1 MKKLV
6 VAVIGLFSVSCLAV
20 AKDEPLDL
28 GTIDVVGVT
37 PLSNGGVAA
46 EKLPAHIQTVDAE
59 QLQQAQ
65 SISLADYME
74 RYLGGVS
81 TNEAQSNPLQPD
93 IFYRGFVAS
102 PLLGMP
108 QGLSTYVNGVRF
120 NEPFGDTVNWDLLPQ
135 NVIDTMTL
143 YSGSNPVYGL
153 NSLGGAIAVKT
164 KTGFSAP
171 EHQLEVYGGSWDRHS
186 EELTSG
192 WNNDTWGYFL
202 DLHHFEDG
210 GWRNHSSTKAEQA
223 FGTLS
228 WRGDKGSLDLSLAA
242 NDNNMTG
249 NGAAPVQLLQQ
260 NRKAVFTHPDTT
272 TTKMFFSELQG
283 SYDVTDKIEVSG
295 NAYFRQNRMKSF
307 NGDSGD
313 YSNCAAPDQTADQAT
328 AEQTLAEAEAA
339 AQVAADNLATVT
351 TDNLAAVAAV
361 TAATTTAET
370 SAADLTAAA
379 DALAAVDAT
388 DAAAVATA
396 TDAVT
401 AANAAVATAAADV
414 AAADAAAAVTDDNLA
429 TATADNQAA
438 MDALNAANAD
448 NLATMNALNQIA
460 AARQKLLCDPH
471 DVAVIDTNGK
481 EVNATSAVQGAINN
495 YSQTNMRSRGG
506 TIQTVFAN
514 DLFKHEN
521 NLTTGVSYDYSEVN
535 FSSDTELASLTDT
548 RGTTRSNIFVDESKV
563 RLHTNTSTVGVFL
576 TDSFSITDA
585 LTATIAG
592 RYNYIHVNMMDEYIN
607 DPTKT
612 LNGSHTF
619 ERLNPSAGLTYQVLS
634 NLNLYGNYSESTRA
648 PSPVE
653 LSCADPEAPCKLPN
667 SFVSDPDLK
676 QVVAKTWETGV
687 RGDLD
692 DLLGKGGLKW
702 NLGFFHT
709 INNNDIIFRR
719 DATSSLLSQGYFDN
733 VGQTRRYG
741 IEAGTS
747 ADYPQLFSSIDD
759 WHFATNYT
767 YLNARFLTPFD
778 SLNPHNPNEIAVVHK
793 GSKIPGIPEHIFKAA
808 VNVDLWQKFSLG
820 VNGQYSGDR
829 YLRGDEANRNAKSS
843 GYWLFNATAEYKVT
857 KNFSVFGKL
866 DNIFDE
872 NYNSFGV
879 YGNATQVLGDS
890 YNDGRFFSPGM
901 PRAGWIGVRLSM

>member
-1 MKKLV
+1 MRKSV
-6 VAVIGLFSVSCLAV
+6 YGVIGLFSLTSLTMTLAQD
-20 AKDEPLDL
+20 KPTDL
-28 GTIDVVGVT
+28 GVVDVIST
-37 PLSNGGVAA
+37 SPLSGSEIESG
-46 EKLPAHIQTVDAE
+46 KLPAHIQHVDAD
-59 QLQQAQ
+59 QLQKSQT
-65 SISLADYME
+65 ISLADYMD
-74 RYLGGVS
+74 RFLSGVS
-81 TNEAQSNPLQPD
+81 TNEAQNNPLQPD

-120 NEPFGDTVNWDLLPQ
+120 NEPFGDTVNWDLIPQ
-135 NVIDTMTL
+135 NAIDSMTL

-153 NSLGGAIAVKT
+153 NSLGGAISAKT

-171 EHQLEVYGGSWDRHS
+171 LHQLEVYGGSWDRHS

-192 WNNDTWGYFL
+192 WNNDTWGYFI

-210 GWRNHSSTKAEQA
+210 GWRNYSSTKAEQA

-260 NRKAVFTHPDTT
+260 NRKAVFTHPDST

-313 YSNCAAPDQTADQAT
+313 YASCAAPDQTEDQA
-328 AEQTLAEAEAA
+328 AAAQALADAEAA
-339 AQVAADNLATVT
+339 AQTAADNLTAVT
-351 TDNLAAVAAV
+351 ADNQAAADSVAAAEAAVAA
-361 TAATTTAET
+361 AQ
-370 SAADLTAAA
+370 
-379 DALAAVDAT
+379 
-388 DAAAVATA
+388 
-396 TDAVT
+396 
-401 AANAAVATAAADV
+401 
-414 AAADAAAAVTDDNLA
+414 AAADAAAEALAIADLAAAQTTSALTADNLA
-429 TATADNQAA
+429 TATTDNQAA
-438 MDALNAANAD
+438 LDALNAANSD
-448 NLATMNALNQIA
+448 NLTTMNSLNQIA

-471 DVAVIDTNGK
+471 DVAVIDTNGNQ
-481 EVNATSAVQGAINN
+481 VDATSAVQGAINN

-506 TIQTVFAN
+506 TVQTVFAN

-548 RGTTRSNIFVDESKV
+548 RSTTRSNIFIDDSKV
-563 RLHTNTSTVGVFL
+563 RLHTNTSTVGVYL
-576 TDSFSITDA
+576 TDSFSITDK
-585 LTATIAG
+585 LTATVAG
-592 RYNYIHVNMMDEYIN
+592 RYNTIHVNLTDEYIK

-619 ERLNPSAGLTYQVLS
+619 DRLNPSAGLTYQALS

-653 LSCADPEAPCKLPN
+653 LSCADPQAPCKLPN

-676 QVVAKTWETGV
+676 QVVAKTWETGL

-692 DLLGKGGLKW
+692 NLLGKGGLKW

-719 DATSSLLSQGYFDN
+719 DAASSTISQGYFDN
-733 VGQTRRYG
+733 VGKTRRYG

-778 SLNPHNPNEIAVVHK
+778 GLNPRNPNEIAVVHK
-793 GSKIPGIPEHIFKAA
+793 GSKIPGIPEHIFKAS
-808 VNVDLWQKFSLG
+808 VGVDLWEKFSLG
-820 VNGQYSGDR
+820 LNGQYSGDR

-843 GYWLFNATAEYKVT
+843 GYWLFNATADYKVT
-857 KNFSVFGKL
+857 KNFTIFGKL
-866 DNIFDE
+866 DNIFDK
-872 NYNSFGV
+872 NYNSFGI

-901 PRAGWIGVRLSM
+901 PRAGWIGVRLSL

>member
-1 MKKLV
+1 MRKSV
-6 VAVIGLFSVSCLAV
+6 YGVIGLFSLTSLTMTLAQD
-20 AKDEPLDL
+20 KPTDL
-28 GTIDVVGVT
+28 GVVDVIST
-37 PLSNGGVAA
+37 SPLSGSEIESG
-46 EKLPAHIQTVDAE
+46 KLPAHIQHVDAE
-59 QLQQAQ
+59 QLQKSQT
-65 SISLADYME
+65 ISLADYMD
-74 RYLGGVS
+74 RFLSGVS
-81 TNEAQSNPLQPD
+81 TNEAQNNPLQPD

-108 QGLSTYVNGVRF
+108 QGLSTYINGVRF
-120 NEPFGDTVNWDLLPQ
+120 NEPFGDTVNWDLIPQ
-135 NVIDTMTL
+135 NAIDSMTL

-153 NSLGGAIAVKT
+153 NSLGGAISAKT

-171 EHQLEVYGGSWDRHS
+171 LHQLEVYGGSWDRHS

-192 WNNDTWGYFL
+192 WNNDTWGYFI

-210 GWRNHSSTKAEQA
+210 GWRNHSATKAEQA

-260 NRKAVFTHPDTT
+260 NRKAVFTHPDST

-307 NGDSGD
+307 NADSGD
-313 YSNCAAPDQTADQAT
+313 YASCAAPDQTTDQA
-328 AEQTLAEAEAA
+328 AAAQALADAEAA
-339 AQVAADNLATVT
+339 AQTAADNLTAVT
-351 TDNLAAVAAV
+351 ADNQAAADSVAAAEAAVAA
-361 TAATTTAET
+361 AQ
-370 SAADLTAAA
+370 
-379 DALAAVDAT
+379 
-388 DAAAVATA
+388 
-396 TDAVT
+396 
-401 AANAAVATAAADV
+401 
-414 AAADAAAAVTDDNLA
+414 AAADAAAVALATANLAAAQTASALTAGNLA
-429 TATADNQAA
+429 TATTDNQAA
-438 MDALNAANAD
+438 LDALNTANAD
-448 NLATMNALNQIA
+448 NLTTMNSLNQIA
-460 AARQKLLCDPH
+460 TARQKLLCAPN
-471 DVAVIDTNGK
+471 DVAVIDTKGNQ
-481 EVNATSAVQGAINN
+481 VDATSAVQGAINN

-506 TIQTVFAN
+506 TVQTVFAN

-535 FSSDTELASLTDT
+535 FSSDTELASLTNT
-548 RGTTRSNIFVDESKV
+548 RGTTRSNIFIDESKV
-563 RLHTNTSTVGVFL
+563 RLHTNTSTVGVYL
-576 TDSFSITDA
+576 TDSFSITDK
-585 LTATIAG
+585 LTATVAG
-592 RYNYIHVNMMDEYIN
+592 RYNYIHVNMADEYIK

-619 ERLNPSAGLTYQVLS
+619 DRLNPSAGLTYQALS

-667 SFVSDPDLK
+667 SFVADPPLE

-692 DLLGKGGLKW
+692 NLLGKGGLKW

-719 DATSSLLSQGYFDN
+719 DAASSTISQGYFDN
-733 VGQTRRYG
+733 VGKTRRYG

-778 SLNPHNPNEIAVVHK
+778 GLNPRNPNEIAVVHK
-793 GSKIPGIPEHIFKAA
+793 GSKIPGIPEHIFKAS
-808 VNVDLWQKFSLG
+808 VGVDLWEKFSLG
-820 VNGQYSGDR
+820 LNGQYSGDR

-843 GYWLFNATAEYKVT
+843 GYWLFNATADYKVT
-857 KNFSVFGKL
+857 KNFTIFGKL
-866 DNIFDE
+866 DNIFDK

-901 PRAGWIGVRLSM
+901 PRAGWIGVRLSL